1 MTKNGCSMI
10 LETYCQTHQA
20 VLAFAEKLTG
30 DQLTWQAAPG
40 SMTTAFFLWHIA
52 RWADHLQAATPG
64 MTPELSRRLPP
75 GFQIWETGKYAVQ
88 WGFDTASTGF
98 AETGMEM
105 DESDAARLVFPS
117 KDILLDYVRQAFS
130 AAELAVSA
138 IDEDQFLAD
147 EQPQSMTEGV
157 WSEGGTVGD
166 AVMSHLVHAARH
178 LGMMECLLGL
188 QTGSGT
194 ASV

>member
-40 SMTTAFFLWHIA
+40 SLTIAFFLWHLA
-52 RWADHLQAATPG
+52 RWADHLQAAIPG
-64 MTPELSRRLPP
+64 MTPELSRLLPP
-75 GFQIWETGKYAVQ
+75 GKQVWESGDYAAR
-88 WGFDTASTGF
+88 WGFDANLTGF
-98 AETGMEM
+98 GETGMEM
-105 DESDAARLVFPS
+105 EESAAARLVFPS
-117 KDILLDYVRQAFS
+117 KEILLAYVRQVFL
-130 AAELAVSA
+130 AAEKAVHA
-138 IDEDQFLAD
+138 IDEDQFLAN
-147 EQPQSMTEGV
+147 EQPQAMTAGI
-157 WSEGGTVGD
+157 WSEGGTVGS
-166 AVMSHLVHAARH
+166 AVMSHLLHAARH

-188 QTGSGT
+188 QSGSGT